1 MSINDIIDNL
11 SVAEASEILCRL
23 GEAEINVSVPECNK
37 DVAEENLEEV
47 CNIYLSEPVY
57 YDSNVSDILYEHIYD
72 ELVDIIFDLSAKNL
86 QRVINSEIAGDE
98 HTNLKDILRNYSEV
112 YSENLIGKKIT
123 RVLLLRWLITDI
135 KAEIC
140 TLCGRVVMYHPDHK

>member
-47 CNIYLSEPVY
+47 CNIYLSEPDY
-57 YDSNVSDILYEHIYD
+57 YGNWCFVVDAKLLTYPELID
-72 ELVDIIFDLSAKNL
+72 ELIENGCSLSFSS
-86 QRVINSEIAGDE
+86 I
-98 HTNLKDILRNYSEV
+98 
-112 YSENLIGKKIT
+112 
-123 RVLLLRWLITDI
+123 
-135 KAEIC
+135 
-140 TLCGRVVMYHPDHK
+140 